1 MDFWVLV
8 LRLNGKGGPS
18 LLVPSGVLISF
29 QFHTSCALFVMNF
42 GFRLCVHVARDRS
55 SSLSSLWWIHRSLL
69 STKRLGFTS
78 SFETKFVRS
87 WENPVLAREF
97 LDSSQIMEWLADS
110 FCRYVHKVFVIVSTN
125 FELLLTWFDPPIIK
139 FFKERGLK
147 NRFWARAEFFL
158 SPVKLTL
165 VICCIGS
172 TGELVFR
179 VLGIF
184 GLSAWLHRC
193 ISSTC
198 ISSTGEASPAVPAC
212 YFARCTGV

>member
-1 MDFWVLV
+1 MDFWDFV

-18 LLVPSGVLISF
+18 LLVPSGVLTSS
-29 QFHTSCALFVMNF
+29 QFRTSCALFVMKF
-42 GFRLCVHVARDRS
+42 DFHLCVHEARDRS
-55 SSLSSLWWIHRSLL
+55 TSLSSLWWIHRSLL

-78 SFETKFVRS
+78 SFETKFMCS

-97 LDSSQIMEWLADS
+97 LDSSQIMEWLVDS
-110 FCRYVHKVFVIVSTN
+110 FLRYVHKVFVIVSTN
-125 FELLLTWFDPPIIK
+125 FELLLIWFDPLIIN

-147 NRFWARAEFFL
+147 NRFWARAKFFL
-158 SPVKLTL
+158 
-165 VICCIGS
+165 S

-179 VLGIF
+179 VLGIFF

-198 ISSTGEASPAVPAC
+198 MGSTGETSPAIPAC
-212 YFARCTGV
+212 YFARCTDV